1 MLFGAVYDV
10 TRFLDAHPGGRNV
23 LLFVGGKD
31 ASKEFIDSS
40 HLSYSYVIDMM
51 KELRIGVV
59 RDADSSREGEEK
71 LKSQGNS
78 KPKL

>member
-23 LLFVGGKD
+23 LLFMGGKD
-31 ASKEFIDSS
+31 ASQEFLDAG
-40 HLSYSYVIDMM
+40 HLSKAYVIDLI
-51 KELRIGVV
+51 KEFRIGVV
-59 RDADSSREGEEK
+59 EGKEE
-71 LKSQGNS
+71 LKGKEDGKP